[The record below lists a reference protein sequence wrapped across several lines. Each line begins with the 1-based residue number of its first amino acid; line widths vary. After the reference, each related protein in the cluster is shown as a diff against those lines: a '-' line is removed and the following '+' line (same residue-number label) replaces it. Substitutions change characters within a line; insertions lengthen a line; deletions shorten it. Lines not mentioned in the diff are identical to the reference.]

1 MIGPDAALL
10 TDRVAVVTGAAVGI
24 GEAVAIALARFG
36 ADVAVCDRDEANLK
50 GTVAEIEAAG
60 RGALSGVLDV
70 RDGEAVREFMGRV
83 GERFARVDVLV
94 TTAGAGLRAGF

>member
-36 ADVAVCDRDEANLK
+36 ADVATCR
-50 GTVAEIEAAG
+50 
-60 RGALSGVLDV
+60 
-70 RDGEAVREFMGRV
+70 
-83 GERFARVDVLV
+83 
-94 TTAGAGLRAGF
+94 